1 MIIEKDWTY
10 KRRNVETKEITCEVF
25 FRIVDDNRKV
35 DIYTTA
41 GLICEIKRWI
51 KILSKTTPKRNKNGF
66 LNNEPARLPI
76 NKWEHW
82 LGYLI
87 PENRA
92 LSEIDFT
99 ADFTKQHFVKLNYKL
114 LEDGKLLSYNQAL
127 FLLLGLNAIELD
139 DNIID
144 FPVLNGARPNN
155 PIESYF
161 WNTPQNQTLKQSAY
175 FRSDGKITSK
185 KLKELAKENNF
196 FTTPKQLNQKTVQK
210 DKNIEI
216 VKNTLVNFLKQSKS
230 KSKYNKN
237 SLKQSAELI
246 NILKDNGLIVIE
258 TDMDASKKPIHR
270 KSNEITPATLY
281 DYLTEIFTSDWWTKQ
296 DKSIQIKVK
305 NYQ

>member
-10 KRRNVETKEITCEVF
+10 ERINVETKEIICEVF

-82 LGYLI
+82 LGRLI

-92 LSEIDFT
+92 LCEIDFT

-144 FPVLNGARPNN
+144 FPVLNGTRPNN

-161 WNTPQNQTLKQSAY
+161 WNTPQNQALKQSAH

-185 KLKELAKENNF
+185 DFIKLATEESNFFTKPDERLQNRNIDKGTSEKLHKLLKEDDYITGEFNELWQWKASRNQLSYLAKQLKQKRILGNECHKELANYIQDPSKATRQLKEGKDPANTKVIDNII
-196 FTTPKQLNQKTVQK
+196 TQLT
-210 DKNIEI
+210 
-216 VKNTLVNFLKQSKS
+216 
-230 KSKYNKN
+230 
-237 SLKQSAELI
+237 A
-246 NILKDNGLIVIE
+246 
-258 TDMDASKKPIHR
+258 
-270 KSNEITPATLY
+270 
-281 DYLTEIFTSDWWTKQ
+281 
-296 DKSIQIKVK
+296 
-305 NYQ
+305 